1 MRVLN
6 SCKKIISKK
15 VNLIVATDDL
25 RIHKFV
31 KKNNFASIMTSKQ
44 CLTGTD
50 RVAEV
55 SKKIKFDIYI
65 NVQGD
70 EPLIKSK
77 DILKII
83 EAKKKFSNKVICGF
97 SKLNKTENE
106 QNKNIPKVVMNT
118 NKELMYISRSSIPSS
133 KFKKNKNNIFFKQ
146 VCIYGFNRND
156 LKIFSSTKKT
166 PLEKI
171 EDIEILRFL
180 EKGKKVKMIQLSQ
193 KSYAVDTLDDIKK
206 IEKLLKR

>member
-1 MRVLN
+1 MKILIVVPARFKSSRLPGKPLRKIAKKELILRVLN
-6 SCKKIISKK
+6 SCEKIISKK
-15 VNLIVATDDL
+15 INLIVATDDL

-31 KKNNFASIMTSKQ
+31 KKNNFESIMTSKR

-55 SKKIKFDIYI
+55 SKKIKSDIYI

-83 EAKKKFSNKVICGF
+83 EAKKFSNSVICGF
-97 SKLNKTENE
+97 SKLNKIEND
-106 QNKNIPKVVMNT
+106 QNKNLPKVVMNT

-133 KFKKNKNNIFFKQ
+133 KFKK
-146 VCIYGFNRND
+146 
-156 LKIFSSTKKT
+156 KK
-166 PLEKI
+166 
-171 EDIEILRFL
+171 
-180 EKGKKVKMIQLSQ
+180 
-193 KSYAVDTLDDIKK
+193 
-206 IEKLLKR
+206 

>member
-1 MRVLN
+1 
-6 SCKKIISKK
+6 
-15 VNLIVATDDL
+15 
-25 RIHKFV
+25 
-31 KKNNFASIMTSKQ
+31 
-44 CLTGTD
+44 
-50 RVAEV
+50 
-55 SKKIKFDIYI
+55 
-65 NVQGD
+65 
-70 EPLIKSK
+70 
-77 DILKII
+77 
-83 EAKKKFSNKVICGF
+83 
-97 SKLNKTENE
+97 
-106 QNKNIPKVVMNT
+106 MNT

-156 LKIFSSTKKT
+156 LKKFSSTKT

-180 EKGKKVKMIQLSQ
+180 ENGKKVKMIQLSQ

>member
-1 MRVLN
+1 MKILIVVPARFKSSRLPGKPLRKIAKKELILRVLN
-6 SCKKIISKK
+6 SCEKLYKKI
-15 VNLIVATDDL
+15 NLIVATDDL

-31 KKNNFASIMTSKQ
+31 KKNNFESIMTSKR

-55 SKKIKFDIYI
+55 SKKIKSDIYI

-83 EAKKKFSNKVICGF
+83 EAKKKFSNSVICGF
-97 SKLNKTENE
+97 SKLNKIEND
-106 QNKNIPKVVMNT
+106 QNKNLPKVVMNT

-133 KFKKNKNNIFFKQ
+133 KFKKNKSNIFFKQ
-146 VCIYGFNRND
+146 VCIYGFNR
-156 LKIFSSTKKT
+156 K
-166 PLEKI
+166 
-171 EDIEILRFL
+171 
-180 EKGKKVKMIQLSQ
+180 
-193 KSYAVDTLDDIKK
+193 
-206 IEKLLKR
+206 